1 MLEKMQIWAIFLS
14 SKWVVKQQRQ
24 LTISTMHLAQ
34 ELLTKVQYSSA
45 SGSFAKEMRGL
56 KMNSPAAGPWKLMTN
71 WEQSLKQILLQLH
84 EKLLKNSTVT
94 IIRSIGICSKLA
106 RWKCLISG
114 CLISWLQIKKIIVL
128 KCHLLLFYTTNH
140 FLTGL
145 WHGMKSGFYTTGDN
159 QLSGS
164 TEKQLPSTSQ
174 GQIVPKKVMVIVWWS
189 AACLTHYSFLNQWNH
204 SIWEVSSAHW
214 WHAPKTA
221 MPAANT
227 GQQNGPNSPWKCQTA
242 HLTTNASKVE
252 QIGRWSF
259 ASSAIF
265 TWPLVSWLPFL
276 QASQQLFVGKI
287 LLQPAGGRKYW
298 VRQILKHGFLHYRNK
313 QTYFSLAK
321 MDWL

>member
-1 MLEKMQIWAIFLS
+1 MA
-14 SKWVVKQQRQ
+14 
-24 LTISTMHLAQ
+24 
-34 ELLTKVQYSSA
+34 
-45 SGSFAKEMRGL
+45 
-56 KMNSPAAGPWKLMTN
+56 
-71 WEQSLKQILLQLH
+71 
-84 EKLLKNSTVT
+84 
-94 IIRSIGICSKLA
+94 
-106 RWKCLISG
+106 
-114 CLISWLQIKKIIVL
+114 
-128 KCHLLLFYTTNH
+128 NH
-140 FLTGL
+140 FLIRL
-145 WHGMKSGFYTTGDN
+145 WHATKNGFYTTGDN

-276 QASQQLFVGKI
+276 QASQQLFVGKM
-287 LLQPAGGRKYW
+287 LLQPVGGRKCSPRVCW
-298 VRQILKHGFLHYRNK
+298 IPKHEFLCYRNK
-313 QTYFSLAK
+313 LYFSLAK